1 MIKIRLTRVGR
12 KGIPFYHIV
21 AADHHRAR
29 DGKFLEKLGH
39 YNPLVA
45 DVAQQVLVDVA
56 AVNTW
61 LGKGAQLSA
70 RLQKLFLANAAIG
83 TAKQRQEW
91 DKALKVSI
99 KGVQATKAAAA
110 AREAKKAAREA
121 AAAAAEATPAPA
133 EAAPAEAAAQ

>member
-29 DGKFLEKLGH
+29 DGKFIEKLGY
-39 YNPLVA
+39 YNPLLA
-45 DVAQQVLVDVA
+45 EVAQQVVVDVA
-56 AVNTW
+56 ATNTW
-61 LGKGAQLSA
+61 LNKGAQLSA
-70 RLQKLFLANAAIG
+70 RLQKLFLANPAIG
-83 TAKQRQEW
+83 TAQQRQVW

-99 KGVQATKAAAA
+99 KGVQATKAAIA

-121 AAAAAEATPAPA
+121 AQAAA
-133 EAAPAEAAAQ
+133 EAAPAEAPAQ